1 MKAGG
6 ADMKLLKIDN
16 NFGHFLDKSGEF
28 QPIDRITKE
37 DLLSLVDL
45 TLNEDVEFDE
55 YDEEKIRNQ
64 AHQIIYKSIHE
75 KLRSLRDRKQEF
87 IDESERLY
95 LTEYERYKDETS
107 QQSA

>member
-6 ADMKLLKIDN
+6 VDMKLLKIDN
-16 NFGHFLDKSGEF
+16 NLGHFLDGSGEF

-45 TLNEDVEFDE
+45 TLNEEVEFDE

-64 AHQIIYKSIHE
+64 AHQIVYKSIHE

-95 LTEYERYKDETS
+95 LAEYERYKDETS